1 LPARKTAN
9 VPETKARLG
18 LNRGRRDTGRRRV
31 PKPANQAW
39 RKEKTV
45 AVSDHV
51 DLPTFMEGVK
61 KRNPYQPEFVQAVQ
75 EVAEDIFDFIA
86 DKEEYHAQQILRR
99 IAEPDRVVSF
109 RVCWEDD
116 NGNIRVQ
123 RGWRVQNNNAI
134 GPYKGGI
141 RFHPSVTESVLKFL
155 AFEQTFKNALT
166 GLPMGGGKGG
176 SNFNPKGKSVREI
189 MRFCQSFMTEL
200 YRHIGADV
208 DVPAGDIGVGGRE
221 IGFMFGQYKRITN
234 NFTGVLTGK
243 GLEWG
248 GSLIRTEATG
258 YGAVYFLANMLA
270 TRGEDLVGKTAVISG
285 SGNVATHAA
294 EKIVQL
300 GGKVLTLSD
309 LGGFI
314 HDPDGITQEKINWVK
329 THKTHRR
336 GRIQDYVEAFPAATF
351 HEGKTP
357 WGVPC
362 DVALPC
368 ATQNELLG
376 EDAKTL
382 IANGCRAC
390 RKAPTCRPTLTA
402 CTCSRRRRSSTPR
415 QGVQRGGVA
424 VSGLEMSQNS
434 ERRAWKEDELQQ
446 MLKDIMA
453 GIHSSCLAY
462 GDQGGGYIDYV
473 KGANIAGFKK
483 VADAM
488 LAFGVV

>member
-1 LPARKTAN
+1 M
-9 VPETKARLG
+9 
-18 LNRGRRDTGRRRV
+18 
-31 PKPANQAW
+31 
-39 RKEKTV
+39 

-51 DLPTFMEGVK
+51 DFNQFMEGVK
-61 KRNPYQPEFVQAVQ
+61 RRNPHQPEFVQAVQ
-75 EVAEDIFDFIA
+75 EVAEDIFDFIQ
-86 DKEEYHAQQILRR
+86 DKEAYHEAQILRR
-99 IAEPDRVVSF
+99 IAEPDRVISF

-116 NGNIRVQ
+116 NGNVRVQ

-176 SNFNPKGKSVREI
+176 SNFNPKGKSTREI

-200 YRHIGADV
+200 YRHIGADT

-221 IGFMFGQYKRITN
+221 IGYMFGQYKRITN
-234 NFTGVLTGK
+234 RFEGVLTGK

-258 YGAVYFLANMLA
+258 YGAVYFLAEMLA
-270 TRGEDLVGKTAVISG
+270 TKGDDLVGKTAVISG

-309 LGGFI
+309 SGGFV
-314 HDPDGITQEKINWVK
+314 HDPDGFTQDKIDWVK
-329 THKTHRR
+329 AHKTHRR
-336 GRIQDYVEAFPAATF
+336 GRISEYCDEFKSATF

-382 IANGCRAC
+382 VANGCRAVSEGANMPTDLAGVHVFKDAKILFAPG
-390 RKAPTCRPTLTA
+390 KASNA
-402 CTCSRRRRSSTPR
+402 
-415 QGVQRGGVA
+415 GGVA

-434 ERRAWKEDELQQ
+434 ERRAWKEAELQQ
-446 MLKDIMA
+446 MLKDIMS
-453 GIHSSCLAY
+453 GIHDTCRQY

-473 KGANIAGFKK
+473 KGANIGGFKK

>member
-1 LPARKTAN
+1 M
-9 VPETKARLG
+9 
-18 LNRGRRDTGRRRV
+18 
-31 PKPANQAW
+31 
-39 RKEKTV
+39 

-51 DLPTFMEGVK
+51 DFPTFMQGVK
-61 KRNPYQPEFVQAVQ
+61 KRNPGQDEFVQAVQ

-86 DKEEYHAQQILRR
+86 DKEDYHSQQILRR

-116 NGNIRVQ
+116 NGHIRVQ

-221 IGFMFGQYKRITN
+221 IGYMFGQYKRITGE
-234 NFTGVLTGK
+234 FTGVLTGK

-270 TRGEDLVGKTAVISG
+270 AKDQDLVGKTAVISG

-309 LGGFI
+309 SGGFI
-314 HDPDGITQEKINWVK
+314 HDPDGITQVKIDWVQA
-329 THKTHRR
+329 HKTHRR
-336 GRIQDYVEAFPAATF
+336 GRIEDYVGEYKSATF
-351 HEGKTP
+351 IPGKTP
-357 WGVPC
+357 WGVKC

-368 ATQNELLG
+368 ATQNELTG

-382 IANGCRAC
+382 VKNGCIAVSEGANMPTDLAGVHVFRDAKLMYAPG
-390 RKAPTCRPTLTA
+390 KAA
-402 CTCSRRRRSSTPR
+402 NA
-415 QGVQRGGVA
+415 GGVA

-434 ERRAWKEDELQQ
+434 ERRSWSEGELQQ

-453 GIHSSCLAY
+453 GIHSRCLTY
-462 GDQGGGYIDYV
+462 GDQGNGYVDYV

>member
-1 LPARKTAN
+1 M
-9 VPETKARLG
+9 
-18 LNRGRRDTGRRRV
+18 
-31 PKPANQAW
+31 
-39 RKEKTV
+39 

-51 DLPTFMEGVK
+51 DLASFVEGVK
-61 KRNPYQPEFVQAVQ
+61 KRNPGQPEFAQAVQ
-75 EVAEDIFDFIA
+75 EVAEDIYDFIA
-86 DKEEYHAQQILRR
+86 DKEQYHKYQILRR
-99 IAEPDRVVSF
+99 IAEPDRVISF

-116 NGNIRVQ
+116 AGNIRVQ
-123 RGWRVQNNNAI
+123 RGWRVQNNNSI

-176 SNFNPKGKSVREI
+176 SNFNPKGKSPNEV
-189 MRFCQSFMTEL
+189 MRFCQSFMSEL

-221 IGFMFGQYKRITN
+221 IGFMFGQYKRLTN
-234 NFTGVLTGK
+234 EFTGVLTGK
-243 GLEWG
+243 GLEYG

-258 YGAVYFLANMLA
+258 YGATYFLLNMLK
-270 TRGEDLVGKTAVISG
+270 TKGRDLSGMRAVISG

-294 EKIVQL
+294 EKINQL

-309 LGGFI
+309 SQGFI
-314 HDPDGITQEKINWVK
+314 HDPDGITQDKIDWVK
-329 THKTHRR
+329 AHKTRRR
-336 GRIQDYVEAFPAATF
+336 GRISEYAEEYKGATF

-357 WGVPC
+357 WGVEC

-376 EDAKTL
+376 EDAQLLVK
-382 IANGCRAC
+382 NGCIAVSEGANMPTNLDGVHVFKQAKLLYAPG
-390 RKAPTCRPTLTA
+390 KASNA
-402 CTCSRRRRSSTPR
+402 
-415 QGVQRGGVA
+415 GGVA

-434 ERRAWKEDELQQ
+434 ERRSWKEAELQQ
-446 MLKDIMA
+446 LLKDIMD
-453 GIHSSCLAY
+453 GIHERCREY
-462 GDQGGGYIDYV
+462 GQEADGHINYV